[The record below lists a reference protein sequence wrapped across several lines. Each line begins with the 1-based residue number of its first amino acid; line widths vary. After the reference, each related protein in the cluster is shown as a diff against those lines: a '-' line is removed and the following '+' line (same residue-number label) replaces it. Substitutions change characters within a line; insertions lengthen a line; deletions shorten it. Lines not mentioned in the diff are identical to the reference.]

1 MSGSLTPGLNS
12 LTGKFFSTTT
22 KTVSSTTETSII
34 PAGVGDLIVPG
45 GWFQPG
51 YNLRIIAR
59 GTVTTA
65 LVAGTATMRV
75 KFGGVTVATA
85 VTTSLLGGIS
95 NQFFKV
101 IANIQCYTAG
111 TAGQFGLAGEIS
123 YPSGLAGLQPGVQ
136 IMDNTN
142 IAADTSQPILFDVTS
157 QWSLASHSLKTSIF
171 TAELMQMV

>member
-1 MSGSLTPGLNS
+1 M
-12 LTGKFFSTTT
+12 
-22 KTVSSTTETSII
+22 V

-65 LVAGTATMRV
+65 VVAGTATIRV
-75 KFGGVTVATA
+75 KFGGSTVATA
-85 VTTSLLGGIS
+85 PTTSLLGGIT

-101 IANIQCYTAG
+101 IVNIQCYTAG
-111 TAGQFGLAGEIS
+111 SNGQFALAGEIS
-123 YPSGLAGLQPGVQ
+123 YPAGALGLQPGVQ
-136 IMDNTN
+136 IMDNTS
-142 IAADTSQPILFDVTS
+142 ITADTAQPISFDVTS

-171 TAELMQMV
+171 TAELMRMN